1 MAADEDIYLAGD
13 MNQKMEWSIDRS
25 VVRSNRRT
33 RRERGRGAR
42 ARRERGAA
50 RVRRAT
56 LAVESAGA
64 PRTTDASVE
73 EGRGIGTMR
82 GGVSGRSRGR
92 RTVARGDP
100 RRSGASFARWR
111 RKNSRAHSGARD
123 RAPRRARELSRA
135 PSAATRSRTARP
147 RIEPRGTAAI
157 ARVGPRPEDVVRHS
171 IVELGRTAYFTLS
184 RANGMERRRFV
195 RGRAPPERRRERRGS
210 RAARSNDDA
219 RRGRALRGAK
229 TGRAALCGRDCGG
242 AGGVGRPSSARLAGG
257 KIVDWRRWSWSERQ
271 PASCVVNQFQSSRAR
286 RVRRSALS
294 TSWACT
300 RRNGRADAGPGSD

>member
-1 MAADEDIYLAGD
+1 MSASSLSVSLSPAI
-13 MNQKMEWSIDRS
+13 SSRS
-25 VVRSNRRT
+25 VVTLEKSSRYRNNIVSRSALLCAVVYRPVRISSST
-33 RRERGRGAR
+33 RRFRSSSCRVEREFQF
-42 ARRERGAA
+42 RERM
-50 RVRRAT
+50 
-56 LAVESAGA
+56 AG
-64 PRTTDASVE
+64 
-73 EGRGIGTMR
+73 GR
-82 GGVSGRSRGR
+82 
-92 RTVARGDP
+92 
-100 RRSGASFARWR
+100 
-111 RKNSRAHSGARD
+111 
-123 RAPRRARELSRA
+123 
-135 PSAATRSRTARP
+135 
-147 RIEPRGTAAI
+147 
-157 ARVGPRPEDVVRHS
+157 
-171 IVELGRTAYFTLS
+171 

-257 KIVDWRRWSWSERQ
+257 KIVDSSGRWSWSERQ

>member
-1 MAADEDIYLAGD
+1 
-13 MNQKMEWSIDRS
+13 
-25 VVRSNRRT
+25 
-33 RRERGRGAR
+33 
-42 ARRERGAA
+42 
-50 RVRRAT
+50 
-56 LAVESAGA
+56 
-64 PRTTDASVE
+64 
-73 EGRGIGTMR
+73 MR

-92 RTVARGDP
+92 RAVARGDP
-100 RRSGASFARWR
+100 RRSGASFARGR

-257 KIVDWRRWSWSERQ
+257 KSCRLIRALELERAPACQLCRQSISVFARASRPSKRALDVMGVYEEKWSRGCGTGIGLSNHKTTYR
-271 PASCVVNQFQSSRAR
+271 CAR
-286 RVRRSALS
+286 RRVPPPPAGVAAPRSNWISLS
-294 TSWACT
+294 TPSLAGNAVASLT
-300 RRNGRADAGPGSD
+300 SDPPRVPLPRLQARRHHR

>member
-1 MAADEDIYLAGD
+1 

-64 PRTTDASVE
+64 PRTTDAS
-73 EGRGIGTMR
+73 
-82 GGVSGRSRGR
+82 
-92 RTVARGDP
+92 
-100 RRSGASFARWR
+100 
-111 RKNSRAHSGARD
+111 
-123 RAPRRARELSRA
+123 
-135 PSAATRSRTARP
+135 
-147 RIEPRGTAAI
+147 
-157 ARVGPRPEDVVRHS
+157 
-171 IVELGRTAYFTLS
+171 
-184 RANGMERRRFV
+184 
-195 RGRAPPERRRERRGS
+195 PERRRERRGS